1 MDEIQECEVC
11 ARPLPQDTLA
21 PCVCVDRQD
30 AIWYV
35 NGGQCEL
42 VRLVEGTRLSIERVG
57 YTQFIYYPANYDEV
71 EDTGEPEHLLDTA
84 DFEARGFDTDKA
96 LSEGY
101 EQGVFEI
108 EESPWFEIY
117 DTQTQQYL
125 ETPTFVTL
133 DEAYA
138 FVIALPDRDRKWT
151 IPR

>member
-1 MDEIQECEVC
+1 MDKIQECEVC
-11 ARPLPQDTLA
+11 GRPLPEDTLA
-21 PCVCVDRQD
+21 PCECVNRQD

-57 YTQFIYYPANYDEV
+57 YTKFIYYPANYDEV
-71 EDTGEPEHLLDTA
+71 EDTGEPELLLDTD
-84 DFEARGFDTDKA
+84 DFFERGIDTDQA
-96 LSEGY
+96 LSETYG
-101 EQGVFEI
+101 EGRLEI
-108 EESPWFEIY
+108 EDSPWFEIF

-138 FVIALPDRDRKWT
+138 YVIALPDKERKWAL
-151 IPR
+151 

>member
-1 MDEIQECEVC
+1 MDKLQECEVC
-11 ARPLPQDTLA
+11 GVPLPQDTLD

-57 YTQFIYYPANYDEV
+57 YTKFIYYAPDA
-71 EDTGEPEHLLDTA
+71 GEGETEHLLDTA
-84 DFEARGFDTDKA
+84 DFEKWGIYNDTEMNR
-96 LSEGY
+96 LYGEGC
-101 EQGVFEI
+101 FEI

-117 DTQTQQYL
+117 DIQTQQYL
-125 ETPTFVTL
+125 ETATYVTL

>member
-1 MDEIQECEVC
+1 MDKIQDCEVC
-11 ARPLPQDTLA
+11 GVPLPEDTLA
-21 PCVCVDRQD
+21 PCECVNKQD

-57 YTQFIYYPANYDEV
+57 YTKFIYYPANYDE
-71 EDTGEPEHLLDTA
+71 TGETEHLLDTA
-84 DFEARGFDTDKA
+84 DFEMRGIDTDQA
-96 LSEGY
+96 LSETYKEGRL
-101 EQGVFEI
+101 EI

-117 DTQTQQYL
+117 DTQAQQYL

-138 FVIALPDRDRKWT
+138 YVIALPDNERKWT
-151 IPR
+151 I

>member
-11 ARPLPQDTLA
+11 GVPLPQDTLA
-21 PCVCVDRQD
+21 PCVCADRQD

-57 YTQFIYYPANYDEV
+57 YTKFIYYPADAE
-71 EDTGEPEHLLDTA
+71 EGETEHLVDTN
-84 DFEARGFDTDKA
+84 DFERWGIKNDTEMNR
-96 LSEGY
+96 LYGEGA
-101 EQGVFEI
+101 FEI
-108 EESPWFEIY
+108 EENPWFEIY

-138 FVIALPDRDRKWT
+138 YVLDLPDTEKKWKT
-151 IPR
+151 E

>member
-1 MDEIQECEVC
+1 MDKIQECEVC
-11 ARPLPQDTLA
+11 GRPLPEDTLA
-21 PCVCVDRQD
+21 PCECVNRQD

-57 YTQFIYYPANYDEV
+57 YTKFIYYPANYDEV
-71 EDTGEPEHLLDTA
+71 EDTGEPELLLDTD
-84 DFEARGFDTDKA
+84 DFFERGIDTDQA
-96 LSEGY
+96 LSETYG
-101 EQGVFEI
+101 EGRLEI
-108 EESPWFEIY
+108 EDSPWFEIF

-138 FVIALPDRDRKWT
+138 YVIALPDKERKWA
-151 IPR
+151 I

>member
-1 MDEIQECEVC
+1 MEEIQNCEVC
-11 ARPLPQDTLA
+11 GLPLPQDTLD
-21 PCVCVDRQD
+21 PCVCVNRQD

-57 YTQFIYYPANYDEV
+57 YTKFIYYPANYDE
-71 EDTGEPEHLLDTA
+71 TGETEHLLDTD
-84 DFEARGFDTDKA
+84 DFFERGIDTDQALRETYEEAR
-96 LSEGY
+96 L
-101 EQGVFEI
+101 EI

-133 DEAYA
+133 DEAYGYL
-138 FVIALPDRDRKWT
+138 IELPDKDKKWRIT
-151 IPR
+151 E

>member
-1 MDEIQECEVC
+1 MDKIQECEVC
-11 ARPLPQDTLA
+11 GKPLPEDTLA
-21 PCVCVDRQD
+21 PCECVNRQD

-57 YTQFIYYPANYDEV
+57 YTKFIYFPASYDDPEGTG
-71 EDTGEPEHLLDTA
+71 DTEHLLDTA
-84 DFEARGFDTDKA
+84 DFEARGFDTDQA

-101 EQGVFEI
+101 SQGVFEI

-117 DTQTQQYL
+117 DTQKQMYL

-138 FVIALPDRDRKWT
+138 YVVGLPDKERKWT
-151 IPR
+151 I